1 MYGLAI
7 DVFRQPFQKEYS
19 YDRHKD
25 VIKKLKFIS
34 KIEVG
39 ERINVSS
46 VSTASDSWFGSL
58 YRSFFKESRAKTFQ
72 FLSEVIDRSFELI
85 ILYQDSVKISDRIT
99 CAQILD
105 DLLSSVK
112 GLKNVQQTY
121 HEDRNFYCD
130 VDTLIGSIFARLAEF
145 YEKDAPFVT
154 PEIKA
159 RIHFMIRPMNE
170 EIKEQK
176 IEQNVQA
183 IEPVEL
189 PKVQPV
195 VPQKEKSVEPQKVLV
210 EQKVNPV
217 EPQKVL
223 VEQKVK
229 PVEQQRVQPVETI
242 QEQHAA
248 DIKEE
253 VKEQKVHREENQDVN
268 HERHEQKK
276 HKK

>member
-58 YRSFFKESRAKTFQ
+58 YRSFFKESRGKTFQ

-105 DLLSSVK
+105 DLLSSIK

-145 YEKDAPFVT
+145 YEKDCPFVT

-159 RIHFMIRPMNE
+159 RIHMMIRPMDE
-170 EIKEQK
+170 EKKEEVKEQK
-176 IEQNVQA
+176 IEQLEQ
-183 IEPVEL
+183 I
-189 PKVQPV
+189 VQPV
-195 VPQKEKSVEPQKVLV
+195 EKVQAVEKVNLVPV
-210 EQKVNPV
+210 EQKVQPAEEV
-217 EPQKVL
+217 KEPREEV
-223 VEQKVK
+223 
-229 PVEQQRVQPVETI
+229 
-242 QEQHAA
+242 
-248 DIKEE
+248 KEE
-253 VKEQKVHREENQDVN
+253 VKEQKVHREENQEHVN

>member
-170 EIKEQK
+170 DVKEQK

-183 IEPVEL
+183 IEPVE
-189 PKVQPV
+189 PSKAQPV
-195 VPQKEKSVEPQKVLV
+195 EPSKAQ
-210 EQKVNPV
+210 PV

-223 VEQKVK
+223 VEQKEQSVEPPKVK
-229 PVEQQRVQPVETI
+229 HVEPQRVLVEQKVHI
-242 QEQHAA
+242 EQKEHVA

-253 VKEQKVHREENQDVN
+253 VKEQKIHREENQDVN
-268 HERHEQKK
+268 HERNEQKK